1 MAWAS
6 LRFREPRHSAGLA
19 AGSLLA
25 ALLAGVP
32 APAPAESPSI
42 AQPTVPQTIIVSPN
56 RLSSSIVRQE
66 MAKLGYRK
74 FGKLRLK
81 SGVIYEMEASDAKGR
96 RYKLIIDP
104 DTARLLRRMRLS

>member
-1 MAWAS
+1 MARS
-6 LRFREPRHSAGLA
+6 TLRFREPRHSAVLT

-25 ALLAGVP
+25 ALLAAAP
-32 APAPAESPSI
+32 APALAESPSI

-56 RLSSSIVRQE
+56 RLSSSIVKQE
-66 MAKLGYRK
+66 MAKLGYSK

-81 SGVIYEMEASDAKGR
+81 SGVIYEMEASDPRGR

-104 DTARLLRRMRLS
+104 DTARLIRRIRLS